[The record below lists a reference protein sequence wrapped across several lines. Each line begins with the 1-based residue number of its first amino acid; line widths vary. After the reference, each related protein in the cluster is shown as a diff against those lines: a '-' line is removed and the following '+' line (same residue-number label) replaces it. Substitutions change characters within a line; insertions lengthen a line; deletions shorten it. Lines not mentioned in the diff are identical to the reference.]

1 LKKNEKQVIAQRLID
16 NGFPVEYVEA
26 TLGMYESAPSI
37 SAEETQIREVMSSSL
52 NTSTKRTAIAG
63 LVKVAELSQE
73 QLNRC
78 IRFWVDEL
86 GYGDEEWVR
95 DLFAK
100 K

>member
-1 LKKNEKQVIAQRLID
+1 LKNNEKQVIAQRLIE

-26 TLGMYESAPSI
+26 TLGMYEQEPSI
-37 SAEETQIREVMSSSL
+37 SAEEIQIREVMSSSL
-52 NTSTKRTAIAG
+52 NDSTKRTAVAG

-86 GYGDEEWVR
+86 GYGDEQWVR

>member
-1 LKKNEKQVIAQRLID
+1 MNNTVVAS
-16 NGFPVEYVEA
+16 V
-26 TLGMYESAPSI
+26 T
-37 SAEETQIREVMSSSL
+37 AEEEQIREIMSSSL
-52 NTSTKRTAIAG
+52 NASTKRTAVASF
-63 LVKVAELSQE
+63 VKVAELSQE
-73 QLNRC
+73 QLDRC

>member
-1 LKKNEKQVIAQRLID
+1 
-16 NGFPVEYVEA
+16 
-26 TLGMYESAPSI
+26 
-37 SAEETQIREVMSSSL
+37 MSSSL
-52 NTSTKRTAIAG
+52 NDTTKRTAVAS

-73 QLNRC
+73 QLDRC

-86 GYGDEEWVR
+86 GYGDEQWVR